1 MKRLATKATKSTK
14 VICIFFVLFVPFV
27 ANFFAQ
33 DSTTIPL
40 KRFAV
45 IRVNQQDINRVPND
59 LRLIFADPVPDAEI
73 VNTLNDA
80 TVRVG
85 FTARLPKSSK
95 TPQFGVIAPI
105 GEELKINVAQLR
117 AALSDA
123 KAGDVTVPDSW
134 DGMTIGLTQR
144 SGVFADFGGFFLVQ
158 APLQTMSVRSG
169 FPMDQ
174 FVEVLC
180 RILGMNAAQAR
191 TIRQT
196 FAATPMAFFPI
207 PTRYDMDVHDVK
219 LHAGTGTLLQN
230 GSKQGELA
238 LAWSDDER
246 TYFLSGQLTEAEAVS
261 TADSIQ

>member
-1 MKRLATKATKSTK
+1 MKKRIATKGTKRIQTALLL
-14 VICIFFVLFVPFV
+14 FFVPFV

-33 DSTTIPL
+33 DTTTIPL

-59 LRLIFADPVPDAEI
+59 LRQIFADPVPDAEV
-73 VNTLNDA
+73 VNSLNDA
-80 TVRVG
+80 TMRVG
-85 FTARLPKSSK
+85 FTVRLPKSDK
-95 TPQFGVIAPI
+95 TPQFGVVAPI
-105 GEELKINVAQLR
+105 SEELEIKVAQLR
-117 AALSDA
+117 AALKDA
-123 KAGDVTVPDSW
+123 NAGDVTVPDAW
-134 DGMTIGLTQR
+134 DGVTIEVTQR
-144 SGVFADFGGFFLVQ
+144 PGVFADFGGFFVVQ
-158 APLQTMSVRSG
+158 APIQTMSVRSG

-174 FVEVLC
+174 FIEVLC

-191 TIRQT
+191 AIRET

-207 PTRYDMDVHDVK
+207 PTRYDMDVHDAK
-219 LHAGTGTLLQN
+219 LRAGTATLLQN

-238 LAWSDDER
+238 LAWSDNDR

>member
-1 MKRLATKATKSTK
+1 MRRLATKGTKR
-14 VICIFFVLFVPFV
+14 IQAAFLLFFVLFV
-27 ANFFAQ
+27 ANLFAQ
-33 DSTTIPL
+33 DTTSIPL

-45 IRVNQQDINRVPND
+45 IRVDQQDINRVPND
-59 LRLIFADPVPDAEI
+59 LRLIFADPVPDAEV
-73 VNTLNDA
+73 VNSLNDA
-80 TVRVG
+80 TTRVG
-85 FTARLPKSSK
+85 FTARLPKSGK
-95 TPQFGVIAPI
+95 PVQFGVIAPI
-105 GEELKINVAQLR
+105 SEQLTINVAELR
-117 AALSDA
+117 AALRDA
-123 KAGDVTVPDSW
+123 KASDLTVPDSW
-134 DGMTIGLTQR
+134 DGVTIDVKQR
-144 SGVFADFGGFFLVQ
+144 SGVFADFGGFFVVQ

-219 LHAGTGTLLQN
+219 LRAGTGTLLQN

-238 LAWSDDER
+238 LAWSDDDR